1 MQIRLYVSLKVTLQ
15 FQDLSDLENSSI
27 LCLTDAAFANFKN
40 GGSQVLMNVND
51 ITFIYFNKRS
61 TCLAWWVVQLSSRS
75 FDRISI
81 WQQ

>member
-40 GGSQVLMNVND
+40 DPQVLMNVND

-61 TCLAWWVVQLSSRS
+61 NCLAW
-75 FDRISI
+75 
-81 WQQ
+81 